1 MFSIPKISPCALT
14 TTIVGLSHHA
24 TTCSTMPET
33 FTNLVFLSIT
43 FFSFSIFSWVILYF
57 KWVVGIFFV
66 ERKLPIIFELIMGLL
81 KKKRNCFNFFSSSY
95 PLTFVEEEKK
105 WV

>member
-1 MFSIPKISPCALT
+1 MT
-14 TTIVGLSHHA
+14 TTIVGLSYRA

-33 FTNLVFLSIT
+33 FTNPVFLSIT
-43 FFSFSIFSWVILYF
+43 IFSFSIFSWVILCF

-81 KKKRNCFNFFSSSY
+81 KKKRSRFNFLSSSY
-95 PLTFVEEEKK
+95 PLTFAEEEK
-105 WV
+105 